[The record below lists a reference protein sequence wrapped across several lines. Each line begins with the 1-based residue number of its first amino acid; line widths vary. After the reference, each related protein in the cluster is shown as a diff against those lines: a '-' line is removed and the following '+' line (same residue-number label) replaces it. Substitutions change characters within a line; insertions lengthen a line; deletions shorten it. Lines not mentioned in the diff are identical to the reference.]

1 MCLFFLRPNAAR
13 AITTENVN
21 HEINFM
27 FMDCSAGL
35 LQTLDMVI
43 DRIFAPVI
51 RAQEV
56 RPYDHYSVSAIEI
69 IRIINNYTLN
79 ITGASLS
86 DEL

>member
-1 MCLFFLRPNAAR
+1 MILCVQPLTGMCLYFLRPNAAR

-27 FMDCSAGL
+27 FMDCSGGL

-56 RPYDHYSVSAIEI
+56 RPSAIDI
-69 IRIINNYTLN
+69 ISKNK
-79 ITGASLS
+79 
-86 DEL
+86 